1 MRTYILLVLST
12 ALLAQEFDVA
22 SIKPSA
28 PPDTTYTI
36 GGVAYPP
43 KSFRFTPGGG
53 LQTVGSTLKDLIVLA
68 YDVQAQIQG
77 VPPWAAVDRY
87 DVTAKAAEGEGDP
100 AALTRDAERQKWT
113 EGIRLRDARAARRAG
128 STALPSTWAR
138 TREFAIYELHV
149 DRNGPKSDALKES
162 NATSGTSFLGNQMI
176 GKGGDM
182 HDVALLLGS
191 VLQKTVVDKTGLTGR
206 YDFTLRWA
214 AEQLSLVPGT
224 PTADAEK
231 SPSLFTALREQLG
244 LRLTSTRGPLEVLVI
259 DRAEK
264 PSGN

>member
-36 GGVAYPP
+36 GGDSYAP
-43 KSFRFTPGGG
+43 KSFHFTPGGG
-53 LQTVGSTLKDLIVLA
+53 LQTTGSTLRDLIVTA
-68 YDVQAQIQG
+68 YGVRPDQIQG

-87 DVTAKAAEGEGDP
+87 DVTAKMTEGEGDP
-100 AALTRDAERQKWT
+100 ATLTDAERQKWT
-113 EGIRLRDARAARRAG
+113 EGIRLRTRALLASRFNLAVHME
-128 STALPSTWAR
+128 

-149 DRNGPKSDALKES
+149 DKNGPKADALKES
-162 NATSGTSFLGNQMI
+162 NATSGTSFLGNQII

-182 HDVALLLGS
+182 RDVALTLGS

-214 AEQLSLVPGT
+214 TEQLSLVPGT
-224 PTADAEK
+224 PTGDADRF
-231 SPSLFTALREQLG
+231 PSIFTALREQLG
-244 LRLTSTRGPLEVLVI
+244 LRLDSTKGPLEVLVI